1 MDFLNRTDELAALD
15 DLWTAQQAH
24 FFIVW
29 GRRRV
34 GKTELLSKFAEGKRA
49 FFFEATDTTELNQLR
64 SVSEE
69 LAAVSANE
77 LLAAQPVSN
86 WAAALAAMTQYASAG
101 ERTLIILDEFQYLA
115 AQQRELGTLLNHWW
129 RTTGRTL
136 PLVFVIA
143 GSEVSFFRAEVLG
156 GQMYGRRSGQL
167 SLAPFDHSGAALFV
181 PGYSDEDKVRT
192 YAVCGGMPYYLDRFV
207 DFRPLAENIL
217 RNVLYRD
224 GFLHEEADLLLRQ
237 ELPDPRRYFSV
248 LDAIARGATRNSEI
262 AHRTGLDSAQAYQ
275 TLDVL
280 ERLELVEQLRP
291 VTASA
296 TSKKTSYA
304 IRDGFL
310 NFYFRFVEPYRSRM
324 RTRADAERHL
334 LQTVLPNLDVFVSKP
349 AWGRICQ
356 NYLRAQEVE
365 ARAVGAWWG
374 KVQVAPRRTEEREI
388 DAVAVDADGK
398 VIATASCKWTN
409 SPLDYG
415 EETLLNQ
422 IEPHIP
428 GAEDVA
434 RHYFFSRSGFTAQLQ
449 TLAASDPDRYHLITP
464 ETIYQE
470 VSIDKSRAAR

>member
-1 MDFLNRTDELAALD
+1 MDFLNRTDDLAALD
-15 DLWTAQQAH
+15 DLWAAQEAH
-24 FFIVW
+24 FFVVW

-49 FFFEATDTTELNQLR
+49 FYFEATDTTELAQLR
-64 SVSEE
+64 SFSEE
-69 LAAVSANE
+69 LAAVGANE

-86 WAAALAAMTQYASAG
+86 WAGALAAMTQYASAA

-115 AQQRELGTLLNHWW
+115 AQQRELGTLLNNWW
-129 RTTGRTL
+129 RTTGRDL
-136 PLVFVIA
+136 PLVFIIA
-143 GSEVSFFRAEVLG
+143 GSEVSFFREEVLG

-167 SLAPFDHSGAALFV
+167 PLVPFDYSAAALFV

-207 DFRPLAENIL
+207 DTRPLAENIL
-217 RNVLYRD
+217 RNVLHRD

-262 AHRTGLDSAQAYQ
+262 AQRTGLDSAQTYQ
-275 TLDVL
+275 TLDML

-291 VTASA
+291 ATASP

-310 NFYFRFVEPYRSRM
+310 NFYFRFVEPYKSRM

-334 LQTVLPNLDVFVSKP
+334 EHTVLPHLDAFVSKP
-349 AWGRICQ
+349 AWERICQ
-356 NYLRAQEVE
+356 DYIKRQEPE

-374 KVQVAPRRTEEREI
+374 KVQVAPKRTEEREI
-388 DAVAVDADGK
+388 DAVAIDPDGK
-398 VIATASCKWTN
+398 VIATGSCKWTN
-409 SPLDYG
+409 SSLDYG
-415 EETLLNQ
+415 EEILLNQ

-434 RHYFFSRSGFTAQLQ
+434 RHYFFSRSGFTEQLHK
-449 TLAASDPDRYHLITP
+449 LAASDPGRYLLVTP
-464 ETIYQE
+464 EVIYQG
-470 VSIDKSRAAR
+470 